1 MSFSQTVKGELV
13 EATSPAR
20 HCQIAELTA
29 ILQFCGQIDLVE
41 GAHLLCVQTENPYIA
56 QKAFYLWKKIT
67 KQAPQIRI
75 GHSFPQKRTSLFTIS
90 AECEQQTEKLFQ
102 ILKIPAAKMVE
113 GDLSFDVDDRLLKNN
128 CCNRAYLRGA
138 YLAIGSMSDPDKS
151 YHLEFVCRQ
160 SAEAEKLAKIFEVF
174 DLQAKIVQRKKYQ
187 VVYFKEGEQIVDL
200 LNIIEA
206 HRALMELENT
216 RIFKEMR
223 NSINR
228 RVNCETANIAKT
240 ATAASKQ
247 MEDILYLQKHYGL
260 NKLPENL
267 KQMASLRLEYP
278 EATLKELAELTDPPM
293 GKSGVNHRL
302 RKLSQLAE
310 KLRGE

>member
-228 RVNCETANIAKT
+228 RVNCEAANIAKT